1 MSSKALTLKQEQF
14 VMAWHETGN
23 KSEAYR
29 RAYHCES
36 MSEATI
42 NNKAYE
48 LSLNGDIRA
57 RLGALQQASAER
69 HNVTI
74 AEVTKMHR
82 EAYQV
87 AKEALNPHAMTAA
100 ASNLAKLHGLITDK
114 AKIETHVAVVSELSD
129 EELDRRILE
138 LAEKAGLSDIL
149 NPQKSQQWSLS
160 RGLPLPK
167 EIDTAGGKTKI
178 PLSEK
183 TVKELANHG

>member
-57 RLGALQQASAER
+57 RLEVLQQASAER

-74 AEVTKMHR
+74 AEITKMHR

-100 ASNLAKLHGLITDK
+100 ASNLAKLHGLN
-114 AKIETHVAVVSELSD
+114 AP
-129 EELDRRILE
+129 DRRLVTHSGNIP
-138 LAEKAGLSDIL
+138 ATLSPDMTVEEM
-149 NPQKSQQWSLS
+149 S
-160 RGLPLPK
+160 RVYEDLRR
-167 EIDTAGGKTKI
+167 A
-178 PLSEK
+178 S
-183 TVKELANHG
+183 HH